1 MACGCNKNKNSIS
14 RGPALRPG
22 VYNRSSSGNITA
34 PVRSQAQV
42 RSQSTVAPSTPSENG
57 VNGATVAKRKIQ
69 ALRREALLKAKGK

>member
-22 VYNRSSSGNITA
+22 VYSRSSAGNITA
-34 PVRSQAQV
+34 PVRVQAQAQV
-42 RSQSTVAPSTPSENG
+42 RSQSTVAPSTPSES
-57 VNGATVAKRKIQ
+57 GATVAKRKIQ